1 MMVMMVKTCR
11 PGEDRVDGAAAVLI
25 IMVLC
30 LKEHEER
37 FIKVELLM
45 VVIRID
51 NQP

>member
-1 MMVMMVKTCR
+1 MMMVETCE
-11 PGEDRVDGAAAVLI
+11 PEDRVRAAAAAVL
-25 IMVLC
+25 MVLC

-51 NQP
+51 NKP